1 MRRIVVAILVTLI
14 MALGQNNPAILQDS
28 HTSNASASDLIL
40 SFTNGPSEGDTVKG
54 LYTVSFSS
62 TGSGTISSI
71 ILEISD
77 DGSDWISVTNIT
89 STPWLSHVDTTQFAN
104 GTWTFRAMAWDSVAE
119 NHTTWFSSGEFT
131 IANQAPVITSF
142 ALTNS
147 GVGSGETAIDR
158 AWYYLESNGTLSF
171 TWTAIDDD
179 LSYASLANV
188 PGPSSPSDDGP
199 DDINYGWDWAS
210 GSMAE
215 GTYNPRLSV
224 WDNSGLKD
232 TQSMFIGIDRTA
244 PTISTP
250 TIGGATGWSSDT
262 NVLISDLDTSV
273 DDGSGSGVSHVQ
285 IMQDGEWTNV
295 STSSTTLSFDEGEH
309 TISIRP
315 IDRVGNIGSSIE
327 VDIKVDTTEP
337 ESGDWTVDELTT
349 SLIGAINI
357 SLTAEDL
364 GSGIDYSST
373 QIQYGFD
380 LNGVGNTPDQSGR
393 WIDIGTTGLS
403 GTIGLSSWATKSQQY
418 LMLRAVIVDN
428 ASNEITTIPRSFQI
442 LPGLDLSWNATQTN
456 IDRLVVRPGDNNGN
470 VTITSLLESN
480 QAYLGSVTIQLEAAP
495 ADRTADVD
503 WIVMETRVLEIGSL
517 SDLQEELIWNY
528 TVPNTGQWDI
538 RLTIDSTESIDE
550 RDEGNNQFHLVVT
563 GATISGIGTVS
574 SFAPSI
580 IALLGVGFVITWY
593 QRRKLTLPP
602 K

>member
-337 ESGDWTVDELTT
+337 EAGDWTVDELTT

-403 GTIGLSSWATKSQQY
+403 GTMGLSSWATKSQQY

>member
-14 MALGQNNPAILQDS
+14 MALGQNNPAILQES

-199 DDINYGWDWAS
+199 DDISYGWDWAS

>member
-171 TWTAIDDD
+171 TWAAIDDD

-315 IDRVGNIGSSIE
+315 IDKVGNIGSSIE

>member
-77 DGSDWISVTNIT
+77 DGSDWTSVTNIT

-142 ALTNS
+142 ALTNN
-147 GVGSGETAIDR
+147 GVGSGDTAIDR

-171 TWTAIDDD
+171 TWMASDDD

-199 DDINYGWDWAS
+199 DDISYGWDWAS

-250 TIGGATGWSSDT
+250 TIGGTTGWSSDT

-295 STSSTTLSFDEGEH
+295 STPSTTLSFDEGEH

-315 IDRVGNIGSSIE
+315 IDRVGNIGSSID

-337 ESGDWTVDELTT
+337 EAGDWTVDELTT

-364 GSGIDYSST
+364 GSGLDYSST

-403 GTIGLSSWATKSQQY
+403 GTMGLSSWATKSQQY
-418 LMLRAVIVDN
+418 LMLRAIIVDN

-470 VTITSLLESN
+470 VTITSLIESN

-503 WIVMETRVLEIGSL
+503 WVVMETRVLEIGSL
-517 SDLQEELIWNY
+517 SDLEEELIWNY

-538 RLTIDSTESIDE
+538 RLTIDSTQSIDE

-580 IALLGVGFVITWY
+580 VALLGVGFVIACY
-593 QRRKLTLPP
+593 QRKKLTLPP

>member
-1 MRRIVVAILVTLI
+1 
-14 MALGQNNPAILQDS
+14 
-28 HTSNASASDLIL
+28 
-40 SFTNGPSEGDTVKG
+40 
-54 LYTVSFSS
+54 
-62 TGSGTISSI
+62 
-71 ILEISD
+71 
-77 DGSDWISVTNIT
+77 
-89 STPWLSHVDTTQFAN
+89 
-104 GTWTFRAMAWDSVAE
+104 
-119 NHTTWFSSGEFT
+119 
-131 IANQAPVITSF
+131 
-142 ALTNS
+142 
-147 GVGSGETAIDR
+147 
-158 AWYYLESNGTLSF
+158 
-171 TWTAIDDD
+171 
-179 LSYASLANV
+179 
-188 PGPSSPSDDGP
+188 
-199 DDINYGWDWAS
+199 
-210 GSMAE
+210 MAE

-337 ESGDWTVDELTT
+337 EAGDWTVDELTT

-364 GSGIDYSST
+364 GSGIDYTST

-403 GTIGLSSWATKSQQY
+403 GTMGLSSWATKSQQY

-442 LPGLDLSWNATQTN
+442 LPGLDLSWNATQSN

-470 VTITSLLESN
+470 ITITSLLESN

-538 RLTIDSTESIDE
+538 RLTIDSTQSIDE

>member
-199 DDINYGWDWAS
+199 DDISYGWDWAS

>member
-77 DGSDWISVTNIT
+77 DGSDWTSVTNIT

-171 TWTAIDDD
+171 TWTASDDD

-250 TIGGATGWSSDT
+250 TIGGATGWSSNTD
-262 NVLISDLDTSV
+262 VLISDLDTSV
-273 DDGSGSGVSHVQ
+273 DDGSGSGASHVQ

-295 STSSTTLSFDEGEH
+295 SSSSTTLSFEEGEH

-315 IDRVGNIGSSIE
+315 IDKVGNIGSSID

-337 ESGDWTVDELTT
+337 EAGDWTVDELTT

-364 GSGIDYSST
+364 GSGLDYSST

-403 GTIGLSSWATKSQQY
+403 GTMGLSSWATKSQQY
-418 LMLRAVIVDN
+418 LMLRAIIVDN

-470 VTITSLLESN
+470 VTITSLIESN

-503 WIVMETRVLEIGSL
+503 WVVMETRVLEIGSL
-517 SDLQEELIWNY
+517 SDLEEELIWNY

-538 RLTIDSTESIDE
+538 RLTIDSTQSIDE

-580 IALLGVGFVITWY
+580 VALIGVGFVIAWY
-593 QRRKLTLPP
+593 QRKKLTLPP

>member
-40 SFTNGPSEGDTVKG
+40 TFTNGPNEGDTVKG

-71 ILEISD
+71 MLEISD
-77 DGSDWISVTNIT
+77 DGSDWVSVTNIT
-89 STPWLSHVDTTQFAN
+89 STPWLSHVDTTQFDN

-119 NHTTWFSSGEFT
+119 NHTTWFSSGEFS

-142 ALTNS
+142 SLTNN
-147 GVGSGETAIDR
+147 GVGSGDTAIDR

-171 TWTAIDDD
+171 TWTASDDD

-199 DDINYGWDWAS
+199 DDISYGWDWAS
-210 GSMAE
+210 GSIAE

-224 WDNSGLKD
+224 WDNSGLTD

-250 TIGGATGWSSDT
+250 TIGGATGWSSNTD
-262 NVLISDLDTSV
+262 VLISGLDTSV

-295 STSSTTLSFDEGEH
+295 SSSSTTLSFVEGEH

-315 IDRVGNIGSSIE
+315 IDKVGNIGSSIE

-337 ESGDWTVDELTT
+337 EAGEWTVDELTT

-403 GTIGLSSWATKSQQY
+403 GTMGLSSWATKSQQY

-503 WIVMETRVLEIGSL
+503 WVVMETRVLEIGSL
-517 SDLQEELIWNY
+517 TDLEEELIWNY

-538 RLTIDSTESIDE
+538 RLTIDSTQSIDE

-580 IALLGVGFVITWY
+580 VALIGVGFVIAWY
-593 QRRKLTLPP
+593 QRKKLTLPP

>member
-40 SFTNGPSEGDTVKG
+40 SFTNGPNEGDTVKG

-171 TWTAIDDD
+171 TWAAIDDD

-199 DDINYGWDWAS
+199 DDISYGWDWAS

-349 SLIGAINI
+349 SLLGAINI

-403 GTIGLSSWATKSQQY
+403 GTMALSSWATKSQQY

>member
-14 MALGQNNPAILQDS
+14 MALGQNNPAILQESD
-28 HTSNASASDLIL
+28 TSNASASDLIL
-40 SFTNGPSEGDTVKG
+40 SFSNGPSEAETVKG
-54 LYTVSFSS
+54 LFTVSFSS
-62 TGSGTISSI
+62 SGSGTISSI
-71 ILEISD
+71 ILEISN
-77 DGSDWISVTNIT
+77 DGSDWTSVANIT
-89 STPWLSHVDTTQFAN
+89 STPWLTHVDTTQFSN
-104 GTWTFRAMAWDSVAE
+104 GTWTFRAAAWDSVAE
-119 NHTTWFSSGEFT
+119 NNTTWFSSGEFT

-142 ALTNS
+142 VLTNS
-147 GVGSGETAIDR
+147 GVGSGDTAIDR

-171 TWTAIDDD
+171 TWSASDDD

-199 DDINYGWDWAS
+199 DDVAYGWEWAS

-224 WDNSGLKD
+224 WDNSGLGD
-232 TQSMFIGIDRTA
+232 TQTMFIGIDRTA
-244 PTISTP
+244 PTMSTP
-250 TIGGATGWSSDT
+250 TIGGSTGWSSDT
-262 NVLISDLDTSV
+262 NVLISNLDTSV

-315 IDRVGNIGSSIE
+315 IDKVGNIGSSID

-337 ESGDWTVDELTT
+337 EGGEWTVDELTT

-364 GSGIDYSST
+364 GSGLDYSST

-403 GTIGLSSWATKSQQY
+403 GTMGLSSWATKSQQY
-418 LMLRAVIVDN
+418 LMLRAIIVDN

-470 VTITSLLESN
+470 VTITSLIESN
-480 QAYLGSVTIQLEAAP
+480 QPYLGSVTIQLQAAP

-503 WIVMETRVLEIGSL
+503 WVVMETRVLEIGSL
-517 SDLQEELIWNY
+517 SDLEEELIWNY

-538 RLTIDSTESIDE
+538 RLTIDSTQSIDE

-580 IALLGVGFVITWY
+580 LALLGVGFVIAWY
-593 QRRKLTLPP
+593 QRRKFTLPP

>member
-403 GTIGLSSWATKSQQY
+403 GTMGLSSWATKSQQY

>member
-14 MALGQNNPAILQDS
+14 MALGQNNPAILQES

-119 NHTTWFSSGEFT
+119 NNTTWFSSGEFT

-199 DDINYGWDWAS
+199 DDISYGWDWAS

>member
-77 DGSDWISVTNIT
+77 DGNDWISVTNIT

>member
-28 HTSNASASDLIL
+28 YTSNASASDLIL

-171 TWTAIDDD
+171 TWAAIDDD

-315 IDRVGNIGSSIE
+315 IDKVGNIGSSIE

>member
-40 SFTNGPSEGDTVKG
+40 SFTNGPNEGDTVKG

-77 DGSDWISVTNIT
+77 DGNDWISVTNIT

-199 DDINYGWDWAS
+199 DDISYGWDWAS

-315 IDRVGNIGSSIE
+315 IDRVGNIGSSIQ

>member
-1 MRRIVVAILVTLI
+1 
-14 MALGQNNPAILQDS
+14 
-28 HTSNASASDLIL
+28 
-40 SFTNGPSEGDTVKG
+40 
-54 LYTVSFSS
+54 
-62 TGSGTISSI
+62 
-71 ILEISD
+71 
-77 DGSDWISVTNIT
+77 
-89 STPWLSHVDTTQFAN
+89 
-104 GTWTFRAMAWDSVAE
+104 
-119 NHTTWFSSGEFT
+119 
-131 IANQAPVITSF
+131 
-142 ALTNS
+142 
-147 GVGSGETAIDR
+147 
-158 AWYYLESNGTLSF
+158 
-171 TWTAIDDD
+171 
-179 LSYASLANV
+179 
-188 PGPSSPSDDGP
+188 
-199 DDINYGWDWAS
+199 
-210 GSMAE
+210 
-215 GTYNPRLSV
+215 
-224 WDNSGLKD
+224 
-232 TQSMFIGIDRTA
+232 
-244 PTISTP
+244 
-250 TIGGATGWSSDT
+250 
-262 NVLISDLDTSV
+262 
-273 DDGSGSGVSHVQ
+273 
-285 IMQDGEWTNV
+285 MQDGEWTNV

-315 IDRVGNIGSSIE
+315 IDRVGNVGSSIE

-349 SLIGAINI
+349 SLIGSINI